1 MSSYQVC
8 PTCGDPFSVLIM
20 PYTKDMKDLCEEFSI
35 DHERISSQP
44 VGDNEFNER
53 KKKIM
58 NKYVGKHRPC
68 CRMRLSNLSDIVR
81 LVH

>member
-8 PTCGDPFSVLIM
+8 PTCGDPFSVITL
-20 PYTKDMKDLCEEFSI
+20 PYKKDMIKLCEKYNI

-44 VGDNEFNER
+44 LGTNDFNKE
-53 KKKIM
+53 KQEIM
-58 NKYVGKHRPC
+58 TKYVSKERLC
-68 CRMRLSNLSDIVR
+68 CRGRLSNFSDIVK